1 MGKNGIA
8 IMNGLIEKVI
18 VPGGLLL
25 AYLGSLQWQIRNKV
39 SKDRFGDLIARLDR
53 IENKIDEHNNKEA

>member
-1 MGKNGIA
+1 
-8 IMNGLIEKVI
+8 MNGLIEKVI
-18 VPGGLLL
+18 VPGSLLL

-53 IENKIDEHNNKEA
+53 IETKIDEHNNKEV

>member
-1 MGKNGIA
+1 
-8 IMNGLIEKVI
+8 MNGLIEKVI
-18 VPGGLLL
+18 VPGSLLL

-53 IENKIDEHNNKEA
+53 IETKIDEHNNKEA

>member
-1 MGKNGIA
+1 
-8 IMNGLIEKVI
+8 MNGLIEKVI

-53 IENKIDEHNNKEA
+53 IETKIDEHNNKEA